1 MLGVGNPLM
10 GDDGVG
16 IKVVRELMSRRL
28 PKGVDIIEGGTLS
41 FQLVNF
47 FTEYDLVII
56 IDAVNFGGKPG
67 RIYKMTLADISERRV
82 GSIHDLDIFTAY
94 KILKMRFDLP
104 PIIIIGV
111 EVKRVQEFTELSPEL
126 LLAIKKVVK
135 KILKLITPSSGRRGR
150 IRKRRVR
157 RLRQSPT

>member
-1 MLGVGNPLM
+1 M

-67 RIYKMTLADISERRV
+67 RIYKMMLADIPERRV
-82 GSIHDLDIFTAY
+82 GSIHDLDVFTAY

-126 LLAIKKVVK
+126 LLATKKVVK